1 MEILNNWYELLT
13 DELGFD
19 AVEEDAHECAMEEV
33 NNILIEYE
41 LMEPNHDRVGYWKK
55 IKYELEQIIKSK

>member
-13 DELGFD
+13 DELGLD
-19 AVEEDAHECAMEEV
+19 AVEEDAQECAMEEV

-41 LMEPNHDRVGYWKK
+41 LMEPNHDRVAYWKE
-55 IKYELEQIIKSK
+55 IKYELEQTIKLK